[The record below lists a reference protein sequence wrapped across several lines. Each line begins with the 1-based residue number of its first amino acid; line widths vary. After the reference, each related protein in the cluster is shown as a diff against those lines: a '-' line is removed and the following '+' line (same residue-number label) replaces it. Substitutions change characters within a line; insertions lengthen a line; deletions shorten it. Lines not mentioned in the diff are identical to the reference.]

1 VALAEHF
8 GARLHNGQGPEK
20 APAEEFVAAMNR
32 EAAAL
37 KMTGTRYLDPH
48 GLGLNKSTPR
58 DLAVLAATALK
69 NDTFRTMVAIRRHS
83 CAVTAA
89 DGTTRTVVWE
99 NTNRLLG
106 IEGYDGVKTGTTTAA
121 GYCLVGSARRDGE
134 HRIVVVLG
142 ATSNDSRYVDA
153 RNLFRWGWQLGE
165 KR

>member
-1 VALAEHF
+1 MKNDAFRAL
-8 GARLHNGQGPEK
+8 
-20 APAEEFVAAMNR
+20 VAA
-32 EAAAL
+32 
-37 KMTGTRYLDPH
+37 
-48 GLGLNKSTPR
+48 
-58 DLAVLAATALK
+58 
-69 NDTFRTMVAIRRHS
+69 RRHT
-83 CAVTAA
+83 CTATAA

-153 RNLFRWGWQLGE
+153 RNLFRWGWQL
-165 KR
+165 RPTP